1 MFSKACE
8 YGIKAMIYI
17 AQRSDVSGKVSLK
30 EIAAGTDS
38 PVAFTAKI
46 LQILSREGLLL
57 STKGPTGGFELVQPP
72 ASINLAQIVSA
83 IDGDNLFVG
92 CSLGL
97 KTCDYERPCP
107 VHHKFAL
114 VRDGLTNML
123 NNTSLH
129 ELAQGLNNGMSF
141 LTR

>member
-17 AQRSDVSGKVSLK
+17 AQKSGEAGKVSLK

-46 LQILSREGLLL
+46 LQTLSREGLLI
-57 STKGPTGGFELVQPP
+57 STKGPTGGFILAESP
-72 ASINLAQIVSA
+72 SNMNLAQIVSA
-83 IDGDNLFVG
+83 IDGDSVFVG
-92 CSLGL
+92 CGLGL
-97 KTCDYERPCP
+97 ETCDSERPCP
-107 VHHKFAL
+107 VHHKFAI
-114 VRDGLTNML
+114 VRDELTLML
-123 NNTSLH
+123 NCTTLQ
-129 ELAQGLNNGMSF
+129 ELALGLKNGASF